1 MSLGGTNEAGTAETV
16 RLHDLLFVAVKK
28 RAGLGEALACSEK
41 LCSNPERQA
50 CTILPRHR
58 YAETAPNMSNSP
70 TLPPAPGPHRTL
82 TPSPGLANES
92 DARLQAALAASARA
106 EASLHGLSRAI
117 EHLGNG
123 VGGARDANESLTLEL
138 EALRDMLGVAND
150 QQSTFSQKIAQLELA
165 LDRARKEFAHERAF
179 LIDQQDTFLVKLLDE
194 QEAELKR
201 RDVDLDTLRG
211 RLAELE
217 RRDLVTMPP
226 PLVSLP
232 SLEPAKVQLL
242 EHTQPLEGAGSA
254 LDRAERAELERS
266 VQKLA
271 EDRERARET
280 VARLQAQRDE
290 AQSAVV
296 RISKERDDALQLI
309 HRLKSE
315 LGGPRI
321 PLSSRPPAA
330 ESRRDSSRSLISSAA
345 LTLDQLEMEAR
356 LNRPTAPSPA
366 SSPSASSQISSSP
379 ARAHAISSVLSPPRS
394 NPNAS
399 PIPSR
404 LSPPPARL
412 SPIPARHSPPPEELR
427 RAITS
432 PPSMQ
437 SAASSRPPLKQ
448 KPDASTRP
456 LVGYSLSTE
465 SIEAEELEGVRLS
478 SKPPGSNKR

>member
-1 MSLGGTNEAGTAETV
+1 
-16 RLHDLLFVAVKK
+16 
-28 RAGLGEALACSEK
+28 
-41 LCSNPERQA
+41 
-50 CTILPRHR
+50 
-58 YAETAPNMSNSP
+58 MSNSP
-70 TLPPAPGPHRTL
+70 TLPPAPGPQRTL

-138 EALRDMLGVAND
+138 EGLRDMLGVAGD
-150 QQSTFSQKIAQLELA
+150 QQSHFAQKIAQLELA
-165 LDRARKEFAHERAF
+165 LDRARKEFERERAF
-179 LIDQQDTFLVKLLDE
+179 LIDQQDAFLIKLLDE

-226 PLVSLP
+226 PFVPQPRLD
-232 SLEPAKVQLL
+232 PAKVQLV
-242 EHTQPLEGAGSA
+242 EHSQRLEGAGSA
-254 LDRAERAELERS
+254 LDLAERAELERS

-290 AQSAVV
+290 AQGAVV
-296 RISKERDDALQLI
+296 RISKERDDALQQI

-330 ESRRDSSRSLISSAA
+330 ESRRDSARSLISSAA

-356 LNRPTAPSPA
+356 LSRPTAPSPA
-366 SSPSASSQISSSP
+366 SSPSASSPTSSSP
-379 ARAHAISSVLSPPRS
+379 AASPRAHAISSVLSPPRS

-404 LSPPPARL
+404 LSPPPSRL

-432 PPSMQ
+432 PPAMQ

-456 LVGYSLSTE
+456 LVGYSLRTE
-465 SIEAEELEGVRLS
+465 SIDAEQLEGARLS
-478 SKPPGSNKR
+478 SRPPGSNKR